1 MSPNPSVAVRPAS
14 VVNEEIRT
22 LWQRAGGLLSADD
35 ETEYQRLLVEWA
47 TASGTSVR
55 PAV

>member
-22 LWQRAGGLLSADD
+22 LWQRSGGLLTADD

-47 TASGTSVR
+47 MASGTSVR